1 LKVKFYST
9 SKKIQYKTCCGV
21 DFRNGNSQQFFA
33 IVKSITDFENIILY
47 LSAFFEFK
55 KVIPDRPKFL

>member
-1 LKVKFYST
+1 V
-9 SKKIQYKTCCGV
+9 GV
-21 DFRNGNSQQFFA
+21 DFRNGNSQEFFA

-55 KVIPDRPKFL
+55 KV